1 MALEIRI
8 IIGPQE
14 TAAKRYRLTEEEL
27 ERARRDVKMYRERQE
42 RARQQLIKEGLIPPD
57 DDESRSIA

>member
-14 TAAKRYRLTEEEL
+14 TAAKSYRATKEQM
-27 ERARRDVKMYRERQE
+27 ERNEREINIYRGRQE
-42 RARQQLIKEGLIPPD
+42 RARRKLIEEGVLPPD
-57 DDESRSIA
+57 EEPKKLE